1 PRPARHLE
9 VRAESIAPTAT
20 AGGGEQQDRNPREP
34 EVGGAA
40 RDDRAAL
47 LLGRRVLDG
56 RRGLATATLVVFFL
70 VLFALALT
78 LVVFFLVFALFLGRL
93 AAGVDQ
99 LDLAAGHHDVLLA
112 VVLDDLD
119 PVLAILVE
127 ADVALEQDHGR
138 VEARAVVIHVLVAI
152 DDVLLALD

>member
-119 PVLAILVE
+119 PVLRSEEHTSELQSRENLVC
-127 ADVALEQDHGR
+127 
-138 VEARAVVIHVLVAI
+138 
-152 DDVLLALD
+152 